1 MSLFLKLFKFDLST
15 VIENDKGSKK
25 LAFPLS
31 LPKPKKKILVDN
43 LEDQPVALTK
53 EQLIERKK
61 SLEILR
67 VKMFLKRMV
76 SSSKIAKLSR
86 PL

>member
-1 MSLFLKLFKFDLST
+1 M
-15 VIENDKGSKK
+15 
-25 LAFPLS
+25 AFPLA